1 MARMRPRERSSP
13 GCSGAGPLRRAR
25 RGGVHPLLRLEDEAS
40 PAIDVDPAVSLAR
53 PRGPAHRRAAGGR
66 GPAVADG
73 LRVRHAPARR
83 DRRRSARKALPV
95 PVAAGLRPRRR
106 QGAARRPGPR
116 RLQGALAQRRR
127 PRRHDRGQVPRPPRR
142 KRSLRGRMV
151 CVVTRM
157 ACAATSGTAQT
168 VKKSAF
174 HAHPARMPRDFRT
187 RPADQILGLNLL
199 SASPEVQPIAAR
211 EVRHLPAHVDA
222 GYAANDRRG
231 AGRGAV
237 SGHGG
242 GGGSVLFARAGNG
255 QSRGIGGRS

>member
-1 MARMRPRERSSP
+1 LRP
-13 GCSGAGPLRRAR
+13 AFA
-25 RGGVHPLLRLEDEAS
+25 HD
-40 PAIDVDPAVSLAR
+40 AV
-53 PRGPAHRRAAGGR
+53 
-66 GPAVADG
+66 
-73 LRVRHAPARR
+73 
-83 DRRRSARKALPV
+83 KALPDGRV
-95 PVAAGLRPRRR
+95 RVVFKAPWRSGVAHADMTADKFL
-106 QGAARRPGPR
+106 AR
-116 RLQGALAQRRR
+116 L
-127 PRRHDRGQVPRPPRR
+127 RR

>member
-127 PRRHDRGQVPRPPRR
+127 PRRHDRGQVPRPPPEEEISPGKDGVCCHTNGLCGDLRDGPNGEEIGLPCPSCADAAR
-142 KRSLRGRMV
+142 LPYQTGRPNSGFEPLKRITGS
-151 CVVTRM
+151 
-157 ACAATSGTAQT
+157 
-168 VKKSAF
+168 
-174 HAHPARMPRDFRT
+174 
-187 RPADQILGLNLL
+187 PADSRPRSPSPP
-199 SASPEVQPIAAR
+199 SAR
-211 EVRHLPAHVDA
+211 RRRVR
-222 GYAANDRRG
+222 
-231 AGRGAV
+231 
-237 SGHGG
+237 
-242 GGGSVLFARAGNG
+242 G
-255 QSRGIGGRS
+255 Q